1 MIDLQRQ
8 QRVIE
13 REQLRLK
20 ILTHLSIVCDTI
32 RNVDNYHDLESTAL
46 AMLGAKGYM
55 FAKWQRIKNRY
66 NIDACDV
73 STILALDRLCAEF
86 DERTRSSGI
95 AKVW

>member
-1 MIDLQRQ
+1 MIDLQLQARI
-8 QRVIE
+8 IE
-13 REQLRLK
+13 REQLRMK
-20 ILTHLSIVCDTI
+20 ILTHLNIVCDTI
-32 RNVDNYHDLESTAL
+32 KSGDNYHDLESTAL

-95 AKVW
+95 ART

>member
-1 MIDLQRQ
+1 MIDLQLQARI
-8 QRVIE
+8 IE
-13 REQLRLK
+13 REQLRMK
-20 ILTHLSIVCDTI
+20 ILTHLNIVCDTI
-32 RNVDNYHDLESTAL
+32 KSGDNYHDLESTAL

>member
-20 ILTHLSIVCDTI
+20 ILTLLDAVCDT
-32 RNVDNYHDLESTAL
+32 VKSADNYQDIESIAL
-46 AMLGAKGYM
+46 AMEGAKGYM

-73 STILALDRLCAEF
+73 SIILALDRLCAEF

-95 AKVW
+95 ARM

>member
-20 ILTHLSIVCDTI
+20 ILTLFDTVCETIKSADT
-32 RNVDNYHDLESTAL
+32 NHDLEPTAL
-46 AMLGAKGYM
+46 AMEGAKGYM
-55 FAKWQRIKNRY
+55 LAKWQRIKNRY

-73 STILALDRLCAEF
+73 SIILALDRLCAEF

-95 AKVW
+95 ARM